1 MQPASYEL
9 QAVEFHPKRLGT
21 KEKVMDITCDNCGH
35 KLIPVQEER
44 GTYMNALHITVSG
57 EALEF
62 FEGEGSAVFCEGCA
76 ISLVEGYL
84 PLRQAVGYYLNPSFE
99 ETVPNKERTSR
110 ALQEI
115 ERLEQESVLKN
126 ELLVAQN
133 ELLQSN
139 IDGLNE
145 YYDRVEFP
153 ESGGSVSEREALK
166 ADLAYMHEQL
176 EDSYNKIEN
185 ISTQLDLAL
194 DLVSAMTRENGELK
208 STVLNGEK
216 KWN

>member
-1 MQPASYEL
+1 
-9 QAVEFHPKRLGT
+9 
-21 KEKVMDITCDNCGH
+21 MDITCDNCRH
-35 KLIPVQEER
+35 KLFPIQER

-57 EALEF
+57 EELEF

-84 PLRQAVGYYLNPSFE
+84 PLRQAVGYSFLNPAFE
-99 ETVPNKERTSR
+99 ERVPNQENVER
-110 ALQEI
+110 LEQEI

-126 ELLVAQN
+126 ELLVEQN
-133 ELLQSN
+133 ELLQSK

-153 ESGGSVSEREALK
+153 ESGDSVSKREVLK
-166 ADLAYMHEQL
+166 ADLVYMHEQL

-194 DLVSAMTRENGELK
+194 DLVSVLTRENGELK